1 MASFGRKLHD
11 GAFRSTSTKEDTMSR
26 GNWLSL
32 VCCCVL
38 VLSSSLAHAALRRV
52 PSQYATIQA
61 AIDAARDGDKIRVSR
76 GEYCGAT
83 VTKRVT
89 LEGRG
94 KPRIVGCDTGP
105 TVTSGARVGFFL
117 PGSKGIN
124 PASGSVIRGFVFDG
138 RGISNTNL
146 APLAFGIFA
155 RFASDV
161 EVLNN
166 SFKGTV
172 QAITNTAG
180 DRWLI
185 AYNRISEL
193 TLFDCTVRCSG
204 GDGIVLGIATGALAA
219 PGGAA
224 AALNRAEGNTLLHN
238 AIEGRAPD
246 GFSRFS
252 MAGILLLS
260 ADGTTVLYNRLS
272 LRDNP
277 NADAVGQG
285 ILVTNICCGLA
296 SGFLPGSRNTTLAFN
311 DGRKSETA
319 IVVEGTGGTNTE
331 GLVLLHNRG
340 KKSVEGGALQ
350 ALAAKAASGPILAQ
364 PVL

>member
-1 MASFGRKLHD
+1 
-11 GAFRSTSTKEDTMSR
+11 MSR
-26 GNWLSL
+26 GIWLSL

-38 VLSSSLAHAALRRV
+38 VLSSSPGHAALRRV
-52 PSQYATIQA
+52 PAQYPTIQA
-61 AIDAARDGDKIRVSR
+61 AIDAAQDGDKIRVSR

-83 VTKRVT
+83 ITKRVT

-105 TVTSGARVGFFL
+105 TITPGTRAGFFL
-117 PGSKGIN
+117 PGSKGVN
-124 PASGSVIRGFVFDG
+124 AASGSVIRGFVFEG

-155 RFASDV
+155 RFASEV

-166 SFKGTV
+166 SFRGTV

-185 AYNRISEL
+185 AHNRITEL

-224 AALNRAEGNTLLHN
+224 AALNRAEGNTILHN
-238 AIEGRAPD
+238 SIEGRAPD

-260 ADGTTVLYNRLS
+260 ADHTTVLYNRLR

-277 NADAVGQG
+277 AADAVGQG
-285 ILVTNICCGLA
+285 ILVTDICCGLP
-296 SGFLPGSRNTTLAFN
+296 SGFSPGSRNTTLAFN
-311 DGRKSETA
+311 DGRKSEKG
-319 IVVEGTGGTNTE
+319 IVVEGTGGANTE
-331 GLVLLHNRG
+331 GLVLQRNRG
-340 KKSVEGGALQ
+340 TTVVEGTQLKLLALGA
-350 ALAAKAASGPILAQ
+350 APAPMLAQ
-364 PVL
+364 PEL